1 MDKKNL
7 QAGKKVAQ
15 ELAPDPVEHTPE
27 APIISLEEAQRIESP
42 DGNTPPLAPE
52 ETPPDDI
59 RRDAGQDDQVGD
71 GLRITPEDDD
81 T

>member
-27 APIISLEEAQRIESP
+27 APVISEEEAQRIESP
-42 DGNTPPLAPE
+42 DGSTPPLAPE
-52 ETPPDDI
+52 ETGPDDV
-59 RRDAGQDDQVGD
+59 RQDAGQDDQASS
-71 GLRITPEDDD
+71 GLRIIPKDDQ
-81 T
+81 